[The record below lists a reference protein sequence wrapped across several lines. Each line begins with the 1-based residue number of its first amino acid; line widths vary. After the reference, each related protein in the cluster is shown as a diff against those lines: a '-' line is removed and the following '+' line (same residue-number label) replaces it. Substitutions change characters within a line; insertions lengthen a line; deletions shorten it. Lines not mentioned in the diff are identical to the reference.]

1 MNTEEKPMYE
11 WNTLNLKKIQRNVF
25 KLQKR
30 IYQASLRGDIKS
42 MSKLQKLLLKSNA
55 AKLLA
60 VRKVTQDNQGKN
72 TAGIDGVSKLSPS
85 QRLVL
90 CQQLSLNA
98 KVKPTR
104 RVWIPKPNSDEKR
117 PLGIPVMKD
126 RALQALVKLSL
137 EPEWEAKFE
146 PNSYGF
152 RPGRSAHDAI
162 EAIFLSVRN
171 VPKYVLDADIEKCFD
186 RINHQ
191 ELLKRLN
198 TYPSLTR
205 LIRAWL
211 KAGVMENEVFSPTE
225 SGTPQGGVVSPL
237 LANIALHGMEM
248 FIAKKFPRKS
258 NSKEDIRQP
267 QLIRYAD
274 DLLVLHKDKSVIEQC
289 KVQLETWLHEIG
301 LKLKPSKTRIAHT
314 LERDG
319 NGERGFEFLG
329 MHIGQYEVGKTHSG
343 RSGHGVP
350 LGFKTLIRPSCKSQK
365 RQHNSVKA
373 IVRKNRS
380 AKQEWLIRQLNPVI
394 RGWSQYHSTVVS
406 KQVFS
411 RMNNKLF
418 HSLRRWAN
426 RRHPKKSQT
435 WANRKYWRLE
445 TGHWI
450 FGPPNGKNLRLY
462 TETPIIRHIKV
473 SGYRTPFDGDWN
485 YWSTRLGR
493 YPTLPDK
500 KASLLKKQKGRCSIC
515 KLQFT
520 LEDFMEIDRVTP
532 KHPEEKKTL
541 GIMQLLHAHCKH
553 YKTAEDAKRKACSIK
568 VNGRGAV

>member
-11 WNTLNLKKIQRNVF
+11 WNALNWKKIQRNVF

-42 MSKLQKLLLKSNA
+42 IRKLQKLLLKSHA

-225 SGTPQGGVVSPL
+225 SGTPQGGV
-237 LANIALHGMEM
+237 IALRTHSQTLSFAE
-248 FIAKKFPRKS
+248 
-258 NSKEDIRQP
+258 
-267 QLIRYAD
+267 
-274 DLLVLHKDKSVIEQC
+274 
-289 KVQLETWLHEIG
+289 G
-301 LKLKPSKTRIAHT
+301 LKLN
-314 LERDG
+314 EG
-319 NGERGFEFLG
+319 NFNYVIKSITFMTNGKSTELG
-329 MHIGQYEVGKTHSG
+329 IGQTHQPGVYLVAKQQAPAAYSRKTDAEVWGVSGTGLPLYTVSQGDQRKNGDTGKFCGVYCKTATYTDQADKEIIGIQRAIDQQSG
-343 RSGHGVP
+343 SYCAGRIFSKEG
-350 LGFKTLIRPSCKSQK
+350 SWQK
-365 RQHNSVKA
+365 RSNNLRYHLPM
-373 IVRKNRS
+373 IVCGSKSSLRFTISLFRTIPANLLFS
-380 AKQEWLIRQLNPVI
+380 LNN
-394 RGWSQYHSTVVS
+394 H
-406 KQVFS
+406 
-411 RMNNKLF
+411 RMN
-418 HSLRRWAN
+418 
-426 RRHPKKSQT
+426 
-435 WANRKYWRLE
+435 
-445 TGHWI
+445 
-450 FGPPNGKNLRLY
+450 
-462 TETPIIRHIKV
+462 
-473 SGYRTPFDGDWN
+473 
-485 YWSTRLGR
+485 
-493 YPTLPDK
+493 
-500 KASLLKKQKGRCSIC
+500 
-515 KLQFT
+515 
-520 LEDFMEIDRVTP
+520 
-532 KHPEEKKTL
+532 
-541 GIMQLLHAHCKH
+541 
-553 YKTAEDAKRKACSIK
+553 
-568 VNGRGAV
+568 

>member
-11 WNTLNLKKIQRNVF
+11 WNTLNWKKIQRNVF

-186 RINHQ
+186 RIN
-191 ELLKRLN
+191 N
-198 TYPSLTR
+198 CTSS
-205 LIRAWL
+205 
-211 KAGVMENEVFSPTE
+211 F
-225 SGTPQGGVVSPL
+225 
-237 LANIALHGMEM
+237 
-248 FIAKKFPRKS
+248 
-258 NSKEDIRQP
+258 
-267 QLIRYAD
+267 
-274 DLLVLHKDKSVIEQC
+274 
-289 KVQLETWLHEIG
+289 
-301 LKLKPSKTRIAHT
+301 
-314 LERDG
+314 
-319 NGERGFEFLG
+319 
-329 MHIGQYEVGKTHSG
+329 
-343 RSGHGVP
+343 VP
-350 LGFKTLIRPSCKSQK
+350 
-365 RQHNSVKA
+365 
-373 IVRKNRS
+373 
-380 AKQEWLIRQLNPVI
+380 
-394 RGWSQYHSTVVS
+394 
-406 KQVFS
+406 
-411 RMNNKLF
+411 
-418 HSLRRWAN
+418 
-426 RRHPKKSQT
+426 
-435 WANRKYWRLE
+435 
-445 TGHWI
+445 I
-450 FGPPNGKNLRLY
+450 F
-462 TETPIIRHIKV
+462 
-473 SGYRTPFDGDWN
+473 
-485 YWSTRLGR
+485 
-493 YPTLPDK
+493 
-500 KASLLKKQKGRCSIC
+500 
-515 KLQFT
+515 
-520 LEDFMEIDRVTP
+520 
-532 KHPEEKKTL
+532 
-541 GIMQLLHAHCKH
+541 
-553 YKTAEDAKRKACSIK
+553 
-568 VNGRGAV
+568 

>member
-11 WNTLNLKKIQRNVF
+11 WNTINWNKIQRNVF

-30 IYQASLRGDIKS
+30 IYQASLRGDVKS
-42 MSKLQKLLLKSNA
+42 MRKLQKLLLKSNA

-72 TAGIDGVSKLSPS
+72 TAGIDGVSKLTPK

-90 CQQLSLNA
+90 CQQLSFTA

-104 RVWIPKPNSDEKR
+104 RVWIPKPNSNEKR

-152 RPGRSAHDAI
+152 RPARSAHDAI
-162 EAIFLSVRN
+162 EAIFLSIRT

-186 RINHQ
+186 KINHE

-198 TYPSLTR
+198 TYPSLAR

-211 KAGVMENEVFSPTE
+211 KAGVMEDEVFSATE
-225 SGTPQGGVVSPL
+225 FGTPQGGVVSPL
-237 LANIALHGMEM
+237 LANIALHGMEE
-248 FIAKKFPRKS
+248 FIAKKFPQKRINKA
-258 NSKEDIRQP
+258 NFRQP

-274 DLLVLHKDKSVIEQC
+274 DLLVIHKDRFVIEQC
-289 KVQLETWLHEIG
+289 KEELEIWLNKIG

-314 LERDG
+314 LEKDE

-329 MHIGQYEVGKTHSG
+329 MHIGQYVVGKTHSG
-343 RSGHGVP
+343 KTGHGVP

-365 RQHNSVKA
+365 RQHKSVKV

-380 AKQEWLIRQLNPVI
+380 AKQEWLIKQLNPVI
-394 RGWSQYHSTVVS
+394 RGWGQYHSTVVS
-406 KQVFS
+406 KQVFT
-411 RMNNKLF
+411 RMNNNLF
-418 HSLRRWAN
+418 QSLRRWSK

-435 WANRKYWRLE
+435 WVNRKYWRLE
-445 TGHWI
+445 TGHWT
-450 FGPPNGKNLRLY
+450 FSPPNGKKLRMY
-462 TETPIIRHIKV
+462 SEIPIVRHIKV
-473 SGYRTPFDGDWN
+473 AGFRSPFDGDWN
-485 YWSTRLGR
+485 YWSIRLGR
-493 YPTLPDK
+493 YPTLPDR
-500 KASLLKKQKGRCSIC
+500 KAKLLKKQKGECSFC

-520 LEDFMEIDRVTP
+520 LEDNMDIFLNIP
-532 KHPEEKKTL
+532 KHKGGKDTWENL
-541 GIMQLLHAHCKH
+541 QLLHTHCH
-553 YKTAEDAKRKACSIK
+553 DQKTSEDATQKACS
-568 VNGRGAV
+568 VMDNVREAV